1 MAIYVKNSE
10 LLKEII
16 ISKEQKKLTPSA
28 LNMLMRI
35 ANESNKKLRYRNPLD
50 KEDCISSAIEDLLRY
65 WDRFDPTKSSNAFAF
80 YTQMCKN
87 GYGKGWKK
95 LHPEGFDNS
104 LSLSQDNVYNNFC

>member
-1 MAIYVKNSE
+1 MAIYVKNSD
-10 LLKEII
+10 LLREII
-16 ISKEQKKLTPSA
+16 KSKEQKKLTPEA
-28 LNMLMRI
+28 LAMLMRI
-35 ANESNKKLRYRNPLD
+35 ANEGNKKLRYKNPLD

-65 WDRFDPTKSSNAFAF
+65 WDRFDPAKSNNPFAF

-87 GYGKGWKK
+87 GYGKAWKK